1 MEQNP
6 LSSKDAMHGIP
17 PLWNDILNDI
27 TKEKYD
33 YQSQESD
40 DILI

>member
-27 TKEKYD
+27 AREEDD

-40 DILI
+40 DIPI